1 MLENWKEIYKIERI
15 RKDKTKYKS
24 VGRWAWENG
33 KAVKTA
39 WKSREENSQARQI
52 ERAEKRNHRLITRG
66 AMLESFI
73 ENAEELTNE
82 DIKILLKVAFN
93 TSDIKETLS
102 IIRESWARRNN
113 IIVP

>member
-1 MLENWKEIYKIERI
+1 MLENWKEMYKIERI

-52 ERAEKRNHRLITRG
+52 ERAEKKKSQIDYER
-66 AMLESFI
+66 S
-73 ENAEELTNE
+73 NAWKFYWECGGI
-82 DIKILLKVAFN
+82 DK
-93 TSDIKETLS
+93 
-102 IIRESWARRNN
+102 WGY
-113 IIVP
+113 